1 MLKKPLLSYADE
13 SARQV
18 SLESV
23 MIDFLKYR
31 FLIACVSLVILVGA
45 VGTFFYKQSTRG
57 SAFVYSIDFTGGTQV
72 LLRFENPV
80 SSMQLKD
87 VLEKEGWSG
96 AVTREFSP
104 TEVLVRVRDFTND
117 VQGLPVRLAQAFT
130 AALPDN
136 KVTILQSEAVGAGIG
151 AELRWKAVMAVVIS
165 LIALLFYIAFSF
177 WSFAYAV
184 GAVVALAHDALIML
198 SFFLIFDREISI
210 TAIGAILAVLGYSI
224 NDTIVIFSSIRNLIK
239 KMPNAPLATVVNLSL
254 NQTLRRTI
262 LTSFA
267 TLLTVLA
274 MLILGGEVLRDFT
287 LTLLIGI
294 VFGTYSSIYIA
305 SPVMMLLYNKKKAA

>member
-1 MLKKPLLSYADE
+1 
-13 SARQV
+13 
-18 SLESV
+18 

-31 FLIACVSLVILVGA
+31 LLIACSSLIILVGA
-45 VGTFFYKQSTRG
+45 VGTYFYKQSTRG

-72 LLRFENPV
+72 LLRFDKPV
-80 SSMQLKD
+80 SSMR
-87 VLEKEGWSG
+87 VKEILDAQGWSG
-96 AVTREFSP
+96 AVIREFSS
-104 TEVLVRVRDFTND
+104 TEILIRVREFVND
-117 VQGLPVRLAQAFT
+117 AQGLSERIKS
-130 AALPDN
+130 ALEAGMPDT
-136 KVTILQSEAVGAGIG
+136 KAMILQSEAVGAGVG

-177 WSFAYAV
+177 WSFSYAV

-224 NDTIVIFSSIRNLIK
+224 NDTIVIFSSIRNHIK
-239 KMPNAPLATVVNLSL
+239 KMHGTSLAKIVNISL
-254 NQTLRRTI
+254 NVTLRRTI

-274 MLILGGEVLRDFT
+274 MLILGGEALRDFT

-305 SPVMMLLYNKKKAA
+305 SPVMMLLYNEKKA